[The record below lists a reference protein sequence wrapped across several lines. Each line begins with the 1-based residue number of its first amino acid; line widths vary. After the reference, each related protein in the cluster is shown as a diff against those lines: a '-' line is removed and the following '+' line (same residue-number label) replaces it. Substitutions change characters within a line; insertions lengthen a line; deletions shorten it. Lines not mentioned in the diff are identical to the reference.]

1 MTIVITLPTF
11 ADGEAERIA
20 AMLRSGAV
28 DLVHIR
34 KPGASAAEVERLVL
48 SIPPDCRSR
57 LVLHDHFQLA
67 VAYHLHGVHLNSRNP
82 QPPKG
87 WQGSVSRSC
96 HSLDE
101 VTRWKE
107 RCRYVSLSPIFDSI
121 SKQDYHAA
129 FSSKE
134 IEQARQQGIIDRK
147 VMALGGVTFGSV
159 DEVLRMGFGGA
170 MILGDAW
177 KTDDRLLTPA
187 ALTIAGSDPSAGA
200 GLQQDLKTMTA
211 LGVYA
216 ATVVTAV
223 TSQNTMGV
231 TDVLPLPASAVESQL
246 RAVLTDLRVESIKI
260 GMLPNAEV
268 AHAVV
273 SALERYKR
281 HSRCAIVYDPVMVAS
296 SGRQLMQADCLA
308 VVTRHLL
315 PLCSLV
321 TPNLP
326 EADCLLTTA
335 GLSAH
340 DYAALPTAFGADF
353 LIKGGHANGAEADD
367 VLYCLTEGTV
377 EATHFATE
385 RIATSNLHGTGC
397 ALSSAIAAHL
407 LDHLPTSEAVRQAK
421 VFVTQAIRRGQHL
434 HIGHGNGPLMP

>member
-200 GLQQDLKTMTA
+200 GLQQDLKTMQA

-231 TDVLPLPASAVESQL
+231 SRVFPVPADTVASQME
-246 RAVLTDLRVESIKI
+246 AVLSDMRVEAVKI

-268 AHAVV
+268 AHAVASV
-273 SALERYKR
+273 LKRYKTGHVCR
-281 HSRCAIVYDPVMVAS
+281 VVYDPVMVSS
-296 SGRQLMQADCLA
+296 SGKRLMAPDCLS
-308 VVTRHLL
+308 VVAAELF
-315 PLCSLV
+315 PLCTLV

-326 EADCLLTTA
+326 EADCLLKYA
-335 GLSAH
+335 GLSSGG
-340 DYAALPTAFGADF
+340 YASLSQTFRTAF
-353 LIKGGHANGAEADD
+353 LVKGGHAEGGCADD
-367 VLYCLTEGTV
+367 VLYPA
-377 EATHFATE
+377 ATMSASVCRFPTE
-385 RIATSNLHGTGC
+385 RIPSDNLHGTGC
-397 ALSSAIAAHL
+397 TLSSAIAAGL
-407 LDHLPTSEAVRQAK
+407 LKGQTIEEAIKKAK
-421 VFVTQAIRRGQHL
+421 DFLCQSIRRGQKIC
-434 HIGHGNGPLMP
+434 IGHGNGPLIP